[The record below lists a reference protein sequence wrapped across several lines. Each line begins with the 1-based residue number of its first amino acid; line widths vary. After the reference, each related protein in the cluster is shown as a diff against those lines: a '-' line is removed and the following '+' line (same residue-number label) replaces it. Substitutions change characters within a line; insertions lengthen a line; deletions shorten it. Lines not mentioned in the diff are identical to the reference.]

1 MMTMKKVAR
10 TLPMVRISMQECY
23 EVHYQKSDAGNLLQG
38 ALM

>member
-10 TLPMVRISMQECY
+10 TLPMARISMQECY
-23 EVHYQKSDAGNLLQG
+23 EVRHQEPDAGNLLQG